1 MRCPVVPT
9 HTMIQIA
16 PAVWQ
21 CPDCGA
27 GPRLYFSL
35 ARVAIEE
42 GSAEALQIT
51 WKPELD
57 SYVLSDVFWEVN
69 ESGKRLPGSYESELL
84 GYVST
89 TKELAQQPLPVISP
103 TGDRCRLRKLMY
115 EDPLGVKTYPRGA
128 QSGRSAAMP
137 APARSTGRSR
147 ARRKT
152 GEPRTTS

>member
-89 TKELAQQPLPVISP
+89 TKELDWGSLSSSEADVRGSP
-103 TGDRCRLRKLMY
+103 GGENL
-115 EDPLGVKTYPRGA
+115 
-128 QSGRSAAMP
+128 
-137 APARSTGRSR
+137 PARR
-147 ARRKT
+147 AVR
-152 GEPRTTS
+152 

>member
-57 SYVLSDVFWEVN
+57 S
-69 ESGKRLPGSYESELL
+69 SGKRLPGSYESELL